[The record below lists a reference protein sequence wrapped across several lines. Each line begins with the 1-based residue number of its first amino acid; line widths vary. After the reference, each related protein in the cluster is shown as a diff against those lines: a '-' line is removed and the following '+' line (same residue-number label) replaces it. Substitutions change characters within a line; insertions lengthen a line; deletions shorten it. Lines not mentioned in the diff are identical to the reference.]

1 MHHFPQD
8 VTIIYLKN
16 IYTYAVII
24 SICNYI
30 PVTSI
35 VSTLVDL
42 LVSSISPWC
51 FVGGW
56 RVFCGKTP
64 GVIAQIGLCA
74 FRLGKIQEAHNCLM
88 DATWFQ
94 WLIGPMGCWLLFCF
108 GGEKYRTPKRLRI
121 EMWCK
126 IYAWLKCNDIIFW
139 TRCFSFSKT
148 IIDCIAGNSL
158 ATRCFAKSLKER
170 SLIGPTKGTLN
181 LHLQPLWGVPVQQ
194 GQGAFGTGLVIC

>member
-1 MHHFPQD
+1 MQLYTSYQYCFNISWFASVFNFPMVFCRGLTGFLWQNPRCD
-8 VTIIYLKN
+8 RPNRTLCVPFGKDPRGSQLPN
-16 IYTYAVII
+16 GCHLV
-24 SICNYI
+24 
-30 PVTSI
+30 PV
-35 VSTLVDL
+35 VDRSHGL
-42 LVSSISPWC
+42 LV
-51 FVGGW
+51 V
-56 RVFCGKTP
+56 V
-64 GVIAQIGLCA
+64 
-74 FRLGKIQEAHNCLM
+74 
-88 DATWFQ
+88 
-94 WLIGPMGCWLLFCF
+94 FCF

-181 LHLQPLWGVPVQQ
+181 LRLQPLWGVPVQQ